1 MSLGEK
7 DAVHLAA
14 MLRYLNLASSF
25 IGEMTFDE
33 FSDESHVQ
41 TQFAVAMAIAQVGEH
56 MKGLSR
62 EFRSDE
68 SSVDWREIAGTR
80 DWLVHKYDEVDLRI
94 LYGSVVNDTP
104 HWLSCS
110 SLFSKKTLW
119 ILDLLPC
126 WMTLRFLCH
135 RRKTRPYQRREIIG
149 GSKRVTAARK
159 ARIET

>member
-1 MSLGEK
+1 MKRGWQSMSLGEK

-56 MKGLSR
+56 VKGLSR

-104 HWLSCS
+104 ALVELLE
-110 SLFSKKTLW
+110 SLLEEDSVDFGPVAM
-119 ILDLLPC
+119 LDDITTPLP
-126 WMTLRFLCH
+126 
-135 RRKTRPYQRREIIG
+135 PE
-149 GSKRVTAARK
+149 
-159 ARIET
+159 EN

>member
-56 MKGLSR
+56 VKGLSR

-68 SSVDWREIAGTR
+68 SSVDWREAHEIGWCINTTR
-80 DWLVHKYDEVDLRI
+80 WTFVFCTVRL
-94 LYGSVVNDTP
+94 
-104 HWLSCS
+104 
-110 SLFSKKTLW
+110 
-119 ILDLLPC
+119 
-126 WMTLRFLCH
+126 
-135 RRKTRPYQRREIIG
+135 
-149 GSKRVTAARK
+149 
-159 ARIET
+159 

>member
-1 MSLGEK
+1 
-7 DAVHLAA
+7 
-14 MLRYLNLASSF
+14 
-25 IGEMTFDE
+25 MTFDE

-56 MKGLSR
+56 VKGLSR

-104 HWLSCS
+104 ALVELLE
-110 SLFSKKTLW
+110 SLLEEDSVDFGPVAM
-119 ILDLLPC
+119 LDDITIPLP
-126 WMTLRFLCH
+126 
-135 RRKTRPYQRREIIG
+135 PE
-149 GSKRVTAARK
+149 
-159 ARIET
+159 EN